1 MVSLAILAAVALAPA
16 TGFATRP
23 VPRPLR
29 PLLLRGGATATDE
42 PKNSAF
48 VFIKPHAV
56 TEPAV
61 ALVREALVSRGL
73 TILGEGSISSE
84 QIDAKRLIDQHY
96 YAIASK
102 ATMTT
107 PAELNVP
114 ADKFKDAFGVEWAD
128 VLAEGKAYNAMDAC
142 EVLGLEADALEAAN
156 VAASKDG
163 KLVKLGGGFYC
174 GLIDSVEGKPPIYV
188 FNAFFMAMRAKF
200 TRPGASIHYFNVEWD
215 AATLPWADFRGKL
228 LGPTDPADAPADSIR
243 GTILAQYAELGLASA
258 PNTGENG
265 VHASASPFEALA
277 ERLNWLEG
285 DVAADPFG
293 ARLLAAGVPAETI
306 AAWTVDPVVA
316 YPDGGK
322 GSVFDALEDM
332 DAAECVEAV
341 CALVKAQ

>member
-200 TRPGASIHYFNVEWD
+200 TRPGTAIHYFSVEWD
-215 AATLPWADFRGKL
+215 AEHLPW
-228 LGPTDPADAPADSIR
+228 
-243 GTILAQYAELGLASA
+243 
-258 PNTGENG
+258 
-265 VHASASPFEALA
+265 
-277 ERLNWLEG
+277 
-285 DVAADPFG
+285 
-293 ARLLAAGVPAETI
+293 
-306 AAWTVDPVVA
+306 
-316 YPDGGK
+316 
-322 GSVFDALEDM
+322 
-332 DAAECVEAV
+332 
-341 CALVKAQ
+341 

>member
-332 DAAECVEAV
+332 DAPDCLAKCAELAK
-341 CALVKAQ
+341 L

>member
-29 PLLLRGGATATDE
+29 PLLLGGGATATDE

-61 ALVREALVSRGL
+61 ALVRAALVSRGL

-102 ATMTT
+102 ATMTK

-215 AATLPWADFRGKL
+215 AAVLPWADFRAKL

-243 GTILAQYAELGLASA
+243 GDPRAVPELGLMTPQHGRERRARPRA
-258 PNTGENG
+258 
-265 VHASASPFEALA
+265 VRALA
-277 ERLNWLEG
+277 ERFGSG
-285 DVAADPFG
+285 DVAIDPFG